1 MSAEL
6 ALGLGFIIGGV
17 WGMLASLGIAIIT
30 TNYLIKKEVN
40 RHGK

>member
-17 WGMLASLGIAIIT
+17 WGLLAALAIAIVT
-30 TNYLIKKEVN
+30 TNYLIKKE
-40 RHGK
+40 RHG